1 MYSKNNEKMIIQKK
15 QEKINYYGIK
25 KFKVG
30 TASVLIAAGFAFL
43 GTNAFASDNTENN
56 TTVTVDKTNQ
66 DTNLSTLNNT
76 SNGVIEKEAA
86 KSSKVGNSDNFSQ
99 LETTTQP
106 TRDEKS
112 TQPVEGTQPKVEK
125 QVNKSEL
132 ENSINRLQAALEK
145 AGVNDKTKSTVEEA
159 KSELISAQNLLQD
172 STATQEEINRKVVEL
187 KNKAFVLESMQKVS
201 TEPKEE
207 KVNKNNDP
215 RNGKAIPGKGESGF
229 REASTTNPI
238 IPAAEGPTN
247 NNKLGSGNNPANG
260 VFNNEKNQFGDIN
273 FDGAIEKHESL
284 KNQWHSHVKYAG
296 PDGPKELGKITYNW
310 KEKTITAEEA
320 RNGALDGWKIEGTN
334 DHVTAIK
341 PEAPTDLA
349 DNRPEGYDPLPG
361 KVYDQHG
368 NIPRKYE
375 NSNVGAGVNNNLQ
388 NYANGL
394 DMLSV
399 ARVDKLPDKF
409 APKGTYIPGEL
420 SKGYYL
426 ELGKEGTKLTK
437 EFNVNGNSRVILNVI
452 SGAVYGAA
460 GQADSGEKTKI
471 TIYDADTNEKIS
483 SIQDALGGGNEK
495 EHVSSGYFRVWND
508 YRAMYDIPK
517 TTKRIRV
524 EIEAGD
530 KGIAYD
536 KYKTSNKQ
544 EIDDGYLLGSVNL
557 SLASGAETT
566 TNVVSNKKNTNFGEN
581 HLYKNQQKGSFEFSV
596 KNVGGNTHYGH
607 AVSEITIPQGV
618 DIPEYLKDPTKATSD
633 WIYLDKGIIHKDNIK
648 YDATTRKLTLK
659 WNTSQNNAGAG
670 PFIGPGSNDGSRT
683 YGIPF
688 TTTSDYKGTATFK
701 LRTYLP
707 NGAEDAE
714 HNNVLISNDYV
725 PKDPKKPDSKPG
737 KYGELVSGV
746 LHTDNPDYYY
756 NKTIYIDS
764 TKPST
769 PTVET
774 VHTDSIKGESKEKN
788 QVKELLV
795 SVPTEES
802 GLTDAAREKQDVID
816 NDKNN
821 NNHTSTENEATREVN
836 RIEKAIGG
844 VSTMKVT
851 LPNSKTPIT
860 LTKKADGWYNGET
873 KVEERD
879 GKLVVPVPAGTDL
892 TEANETTNPDKR
904 IKVTVLDK
912 AGNESDPAY
921 ANVLN
926 EAPTVAVEKKDL
938 YVYKTKEADKW
949 NNDKVLEKAK
959 PSATDLEDDRDG
971 VESTKPTV
979 AVSDAGNLDTTKVGD
994 YTVKVQST
1002 DSEGKKS
1009 TETTV
1014 TVHVLD
1020 LIKVDPTV
1028 TTDPTDPST
1037 TSPVSPKA
1045 PDTPVKPGDENRGKY
1060 PAGLTREDLVKEV
1073 TRTIKYL
1080 KEEDADKADATG
1092 LKPEKVQKVTYKR
1105 TATVN
1110 PETKEVTYSD
1120 WEVYN
1125 EADKLTDATADGTK
1139 GKFNAVESPVVDNY
1153 LLVNATDKTV
1163 AEKEAPVPGSD
1174 GTLTQEITKV
1184 LYKKIGSFVPNY
1196 PEGKKPQGAPDKI
1209 SYPNHPNDPTI
1220 PGDFNTIT
1228 IPYVPGYTPVYNG
1241 QELTPKNPNDPTQGY
1256 KVPDGF
1262 TPTDKFGESPITYT
1276 PSTQT
1281 AKVVIEKK
1289 VDGTPNE
1296 VVSSFDLTGKSGSE
1310 LPANTDIDNKI
1321 KELKN
1326 QGYEVESDEYHTQ
1339 DNNHPTFDDKE
1350 DINVQDGTP
1359 APSQTFKIVVK
1370 PRIVEVPSSTPH
1382 EKDSPVDPNGEN
1394 PGLKWPDGL
1403 KESDLNTTAKR
1414 VISYVK
1420 KDSDTASEEKAKD
1433 STEQTVTFTRKA
1445 KVNLVTKEVT
1455 YTDWE
1460 SPNKTW
1466 DKVGVEV
1473 LPGYIADKKEI
1484 PAKEAATPT
1493 KDTKVIPDETD
1504 KVTYTKIGSWIP
1516 VDPTTGKDGD
1526 PIPFPNDPND
1536 PTKTGEI
1543 TQIIPH
1549 KDGYTPKD
1557 GNDTPLEPVNPA
1569 NPEQGY
1575 KPPKI
1580 TDPKANIKITYDK
1593 DDQKAKVKF
1602 ISVDPKTQTE
1612 TELTDHALTLTG
1624 KSGETI
1630 PESNVQAHID
1640 VLKSMGYDIVDN
1652 PFDKDPVFDTKKDTN
1667 DNITQEFT
1675 IKVQPRVSTAS
1686 TVYVVEG
1693 DKPSAEKVGGAVTP
1707 GKDGKVTN
1715 PDVSSISTAGKAGQE
1730 IKVPVTVT
1738 YGADKFKR
1746 DEPVD
1751 VTVKVL
1757 PKPVPKGVTV
1767 LNGTP
1772 NEKLIDAI
1780 RANVKKAIDGLTN
1793 VPEGVTPF
1801 VTDDAL
1807 VTPKT
1812 NQNGQQTPVTVTVK
1826 YRDNATGK
1834 VIDDISVN
1842 VKVPVNVVGSTPTS
1856 KVVFEGDEIAAKD
1869 ITDAVTPGENGTK
1882 GEPKDLTKDI
1892 TAKPGVKE
1900 VTVPVTYTDQNG
1912 KALTEPVK
1920 VKVTVLPKP
1929 TPKGI
1934 FVAKDSD
1941 KEKAKEKALAK
1952 AKEAIVDGTFKGK
1965 LPGNVTNVS
1974 IDENV
1979 DSPDLSDD
1987 TDVNVKVKYTV
1998 DGVEKTTIVKVPVT
2012 VVEGVPQIVP
2022 VDENNKQ
2029 PNPENSIDK
2038 TEYPD
2043 GSTFEYNPK
2052 TLIDTTTPGD
2062 YTVNVIVKDKD
2073 GNPIAEVPATVRV
2086 VESYPQFVP
2095 VDKDKK
2101 QPNVEGSIDPKAFP
2115 KDTEFSYET
2124 PVDTTTPGEKDVVV
2138 VAKIGDKVIT
2148 KIPAKIMVVE
2158 PKTQYVPVDKDKKQ
2172 PDASKSIDPEQYP
2185 DGVTFKYKTPVD
2197 TTSPG
2202 EKDVIVE
2209 AKDGEDKLVE
2219 VPAKVKVVEGKE
2231 QLIPVNPTEKPQ
2243 ARDSITPS
2251 DYPEGSTF
2259 EYKVPEGQKEP
2270 FDATTVG
2277 DKPVT
2282 VLVKDKNGKVLVEVP
2297 ATIKVVEAKP
2307 TPIETPVT
2315 NTPLEKDDIAKYIKV
2330 PEGGK
2335 VTKVENI
2342 PDLTTPG
2349 KKTPITATITLPNGK
2364 TTTVEVP
2371 VNVTPV
2377 KPIETPVTKTP
2388 LTPEDYTKGI
2398 TIPEGGKVTKVENIP
2413 DLTTPGKK
2421 DPVKVTVEL
2430 PNGKVVTVE
2439 VPVNVT
2445 PVKPIETPV
2454 TTTPFTPE
2462 DYTKGITIPEGGK
2475 VTKVENTPDL
2485 TTQGKK
2491 DPVKVTVELPNG
2503 KVITV
2508 EVPVNVTPVKPIE
2521 TPVTTTPF
2529 TPEDYTKG
2537 ITIPEGGKVTKVE
2550 NIPDLTIPGKKDPV
2564 KVTVELP
2571 NGKVIT
2577 VEVPV
2582 NVTPVK
2588 PIETPVT
2595 TTPFTPEDYTKGIT
2609 IPEGGKV
2616 TKVENIP
2623 DLTTPG
2629 KKDPVKVTVELPNG
2643 KVITVEIPVTV
2654 TPVKGL
2660 EIPVTKTPLQPEDYT
2675 KGIIIPEGGKVTK
2688 VENIPDLTTPGK
2700 KDPVKVTVELP
2711 NGKVITVEVPI
2722 TVTPATGIETPVTD
2736 TPLTREDIEKH
2747 VKVPEGGKI
2756 IGVGEIPKVNTPGD
2770 KGTVKVKIELPNGK
2784 QVEVEVPVNVTPI
2797 KDIVKKLGDPIT
2809 NEDVEKH
2816 VKIPEG
2822 GRVISIG
2829 DKPSTDVPGERPSIP
2844 VVIELPGGKRVT
2856 VKVPVIVTPKTT
2868 PIVVKVGT
2876 PITQDDVKKH
2886 VDLPEGWKI
2895 TKVGEIPTTKTP
2907 GNKPSVTVEIEL
2919 PDGRK
2924 VTVDVPVI
2932 VTPNVT
2938 PIVVEVGTP
2947 ITENDVKKHVDLP
2960 EGWKITKVG
2969 EIPKTDTAGEK
2980 PSVPVEIELPN
2991 GQKVIV
2997 NVPVKVIEKHKVPE
3011 NNNNNNNSNVN
3022 PHQTSTVKE
3031 PMTNTS
3037 SGKVNANKIEKLPNT
3052 GLGNNSIAGYGLAI
3066 FGLALSV
3073 LKRRKEK

>member
-1 MYSKNNEKMIIQKK
+1 MYSKNNKKMIIQKK

-56 TTVTVDKTNQ
+56 TTVTVDKTSQ
-66 DTNLSTLNNT
+66 DTNLNTVNNT
-76 SNGVIEKEAA
+76 SNGVIGKEAG
-86 KSSKVGNSDNFSQ
+86 KSSKVLTSDNHSQ

-106 TRDEKS
+106 TQHEKS
-112 TQPVEGTQPKVEK
+112 KQPLEATQPKVEK

-132 ENSINRLQAALEK
+132 ENSINRLQAAIEK
-145 AGVNDKTKSTVEEA
+145 AGINDKTKSILEEA
-159 KSELISAQNLLQD
+159 KSELVSAQNLVQD

-229 REASTTNPI
+229 RTPETQS
-238 IPAAEGPTN
+238 N
-247 NNKLGSGNNPANG
+247 NDVA
-260 VFNNEKNQFGDIN
+260 I
-273 FDGAIEKHESL
+273 DG
-284 KNQWHSHVKYAG
+284 
-296 PDGPKELGKITYNW
+296 GKITASGSIST
-310 KEKTITAEEA
+310 E
-320 RNGALDGWKIEGTN
+320 
-334 DHVTAIK
+334 
-341 PEAPTDLA
+341 
-349 DNRPEGYDPLPG
+349 
-361 KVYDQHG
+361 
-368 NIPRKYE
+368 PRMGSY
-375 NSNVGAGVNNNLQ
+375 SGVNNISYNLKFKDNAYRQDDRFSITFEELGNGDSLPKALSKDGKVFANLVKTEELYTQTYGKNGTQ
-388 NYANGL
+388 NKTPFWAQR
-394 DMLSV
+394 DDSV
-399 ARVDKLPDKF
+399 SLEEKEAGHILNRGTKTRFIYEFTSAIESLTDVTFRGSINNYSLRYPQISEDKEVTSKILVNDQPVVEKKYIMNKTNIEVDKESNAPSVLSTTGSMDISESGELLSHNEEFRLSSNKYEYDAGTTIKIKLKIKNLNKF
-409 APKGTYIPGEL
+409 AKIGEFKPAKANVQNNITTANSKVNENGVILKEPRGDVYFQVTNLTEDEVTVKIVKGKA
-420 SKGYYL
+420 SKGILYKVDWAALGVSREPVKDTLKLYHSDTKKFGPTEEEITVTKDGEEGNLNGQFSPTMSFEWIYPKKNAFDTNGTWLAEYL
-426 ELGKEGTKLTK
+426 ELGNVAMRYVNAANNNSILKAKSIVKDGTTEVDKFATTSPTKDFTEVNVATESNNTTKKIETQNGNIKTTTATAPYIIKGADNKYYIFKEYLKNSPYNRTSTSGTVYDAVSNIVAAYDEAKYGKVTVKYVKANDTTSVLKENVLKDGTAKLENIVGNNYSVTPEEEFTENGVEYKLVKTDLPNNASGTLTENPIEVVYKYVVKSQKANVVVKTTDGQHFTTVELTGQSGSALPNSDEITNKVK
-437 EFNVNGNSRVILNVI
+437 ELKGKGYEIESDTYNVNGVHPNFDDQEDV
-452 SGAVYGAA
+452 
-460 GQADSGEKTKI
+460 
-471 TIYDADTNEKIS
+471 
-483 SIQDALGGGNEK
+483 
-495 EHVSSGYFRVWND
+495 
-508 YRAMYDIPK
+508 
-517 TTKRIRV
+517 
-524 EIEAGD
+524 EAG
-530 KGIAYD
+530 
-536 KYKTSNKQ
+536 
-544 EIDDGYLLGSVNL
+544 
-557 SLASGAETT
+557 
-566 TNVVSNKKNTNFGEN
+566 VSK
-581 HLYKNQQKGSFEFSV
+581 
-596 KNVGGNTHYGH
+596 
-607 AVSEITIPQGV
+607 
-618 DIPEYLKDPTKATSD
+618 
-633 WIYLDKGIIHKDNIK
+633 
-648 YDATTRKLTLK
+648 
-659 WNTSQNNAGAG
+659 
-670 PFIGPGSNDGSRT
+670 
-683 YGIPF
+683 
-688 TTTSDYKGTATFK
+688 
-701 LRTYLP
+701 
-707 NGAEDAE
+707 
-714 HNNVLISNDYV
+714 
-725 PKDPKKPDSKPG
+725 
-737 KYGELVSGV
+737 
-746 LHTDNPDYYY
+746 
-756 NKTIYIDS
+756 
-764 TKPST
+764 
-769 PTVET
+769 
-774 VHTDSIKGESKEKN
+774 
-788 QVKELLV
+788 
-795 SVPTEES
+795 
-802 GLTDAAREKQDVID
+802 
-816 NDKNN
+816 
-821 NNHTSTENEATREVN
+821 
-836 RIEKAIGG
+836 
-844 VSTMKVT
+844 
-851 LPNSKTPIT
+851 
-860 LTKKADGWYNGET
+860 
-873 KVEERD
+873 
-879 GKLVVPVPAGTDL
+879 
-892 TEANETTNPDKR
+892 
-904 IKVTVLDK
+904 
-912 AGNESDPAY
+912 
-921 ANVLN
+921 
-926 EAPTVAVEKKDL
+926 
-938 YVYKTKEADKW
+938 
-949 NNDKVLEKAK
+949 
-959 PSATDLEDDRDG
+959 
-971 VESTKPTV
+971 
-979 AVSDAGNLDTTKVGD
+979 
-994 YTVKVQST
+994 
-1002 DSEGKKS
+1002 
-1009 TETTV
+1009 
-1014 TVHVLD
+1014 
-1020 LIKVDPTV
+1020 
-1028 TTDPTDPST
+1028 
-1037 TSPVSPKA
+1037 
-1045 PDTPVKPGDENRGKY
+1045 
-1060 PAGLTREDLVKEV
+1060 
-1073 TRTIKYL
+1073 
-1080 KEEDADKADATG
+1080 
-1092 LKPEKVQKVTYKR
+1092 
-1105 TATVN
+1105 
-1110 PETKEVTYSD
+1110 
-1120 WEVYN
+1120 
-1125 EADKLTDATADGTK
+1125 
-1139 GKFNAVESPVVDNY
+1139 
-1153 LLVNATDKTV
+1153 
-1163 AEKEAPVPGSD
+1163 
-1174 GTLTQEITKV
+1174 
-1184 LYKKIGSFVPNY
+1184 
-1196 PEGKKPQGAPDKI
+1196 
-1209 SYPNHPNDPTI
+1209 
-1220 PGDFNTIT
+1220 
-1228 IPYVPGYTPVYNG
+1228 
-1241 QELTPKNPNDPTQGY
+1241 
-1256 KVPDGF
+1256 
-1262 TPTDKFGESPITYT
+1262 
-1276 PSTQT
+1276 
-1281 AKVVIEKK
+1281 
-1289 VDGTPNE
+1289 
-1296 VVSSFDLTGKSGSE
+1296 
-1310 LPANTDIDNKI
+1310 
-1321 KELKN
+1321 
-1326 QGYEVESDEYHTQ
+1326 
-1339 DNNHPTFDDKE
+1339 
-1350 DINVQDGTP
+1350 
-1359 APSQTFKIVVK
+1359 PSQTFEITLK
-1370 PRIVEVPSSTPH
+1370 PRIIEVPSSTPH

-1394 PGLKWPDGL
+1394 PDLKWPEGL
-1403 KESDLNTTAKR
+1403 AESDLNTTAKR

-1420 KDSDTASEEKAKD
+1420 KESDTATEEKAKD

-1445 KVNLVTKEVT
+1445 TVNLVTKKVT

-1466 DKVGVEV
+1466 DKVGVDV
-1473 LPGYIADKKEI
+1473 LPGYIADKKEV
-1484 PAKEAATPT
+1484 PAKEAVTPA

-1557 GNDTPLEPVNPA
+1557 GNGTPLEPVNPA

-1602 ISVDPKTQTE
+1602 ISVDPKTKTE

-1675 IKVQPRVSTAS
+1675 IKVQPRVST
-1686 TVYVVEG
+1686 TTPVYVVEG

-1715 PDVSSISTAGKAGQE
+1715 PDVSNISTDGKAGQE

-1746 DEPVD
+1746 DEPVE

-1757 PKPVPKGVTV
+1757 PKPVSKGVTV

-1801 VTDDAL
+1801 VTDDAI

-1812 NQNGQQTPVTVTVK
+1812 DQNGQQTPVTVTVK

-1834 VIDDISVN
+1834 VIDDISVD
-1842 VKVPVNVVGSTPTS
+1842 VDVPVNVVGSTPTS
-1856 KVVFEGDEIAAKD
+1856 KVVFEGDELTAKD
-1869 ITDAVTPGENGTK
+1869 ITDAVTPGEKGTK
-1882 GEPKDLTKDI
+1882 GEPKDLAKDI

-1912 KALTEPVK
+1912 ETLTEPVK

-1952 AKEAIVDGTFKGK
+1952 AKEAIADGTFKGK
-1965 LPGNVTNVS
+1965 LPENVTNVS

-1979 DSPDLSDD
+1979 ESPDLSDD
-1987 TDVNVKVKYTV
+1987 TDVNVTVKYTV
-1998 DGVEKTTIVKVPVT
+1998 DGKEKTTVVKVPVT

-2043 GSTFEYNPK
+2043 GSTFEYDPK
-2052 TLIDTTTPGD
+2052 SPVDTTTPGD

-2148 KIPAKIMVVE
+2148 RIPAKIMVVE
-2158 PKTQYVPVDKDKKQ
+2158 PKTQYVPVDKDNKQ

-2209 AKDGEDKLVE
+2209 VKDGEDKLVE

-2377 KPIETPVTKTP
+2377 KPIETPVTTTP
-2388 LTPEDYTKGI
+2388 LEPGDYTKGI

-2413 DLTTPGKK
+2413 DLTTP
-2421 DPVKVTVEL
+2421 
-2430 PNGKVVTVE
+2430 
-2439 VPVNVT
+2439 
-2445 PVKPIETPV
+2445 
-2454 TTTPFTPE
+2454 
-2462 DYTKGITIPEGGK
+2462 
-2475 VTKVENTPDL
+2475 
-2485 TTQGKK
+2485 GKK

-2537 ITIPEGGKVTKVE
+2537 IMIPEGGKVTKVE
-2550 NIPDLTIPGKKDPV
+2550 NIPDLTTPGKKDPV

-2588 PIETPVT
+2588 GLEILVTKTPLQ
-2595 TTPFTPEDYTKGIT
+2595 PEDYTKGIT

-2675 KGIIIPEGGKVTK
+2675 KGITIPEGGKVTK

-2784 QVEVEVPVNVTPI
+2784 QIEVEVPVNVTPI
-2797 KDIVKKLGDPIT
+2797 NDIVKKLGDPIT

-2829 DKPSTDVPGERPSIP
+2829 DKPSTDVPGERPSVS

-2895 TKVGEIPTTKTP
+2895 TKVGEIPSTITP

-2969 EIPKTDTAGEK
+2969 EIPKTETPGEK

-2997 NVPVKVIEKHKVPE
+2997 NVPVKVIEKQKVPE
-3011 NNNNNNNSNVN
+3011 NNNNNNNNSNVN
-3022 PHQTSTVKE
+3022 PYQTSTIKD
-3031 PMTNTS
+3031 PMANTS
-3037 SGKVNANKIEKLPNT
+3037 SGKVNVNKIEKLPNT
-3052 GLGNNSIAGYGLAI
+3052 GLESNSITGYGLAL
-3066 FGLALSV
+3066 FALALSAIR
-3073 LKRRKEK
+3073 RRKEK

>member
-56 TTVTVDKTNQ
+56 TTVIADKTSQ
-66 DTNLSTLNNT
+66 DTNLNTVNNT
-76 SNGVIEKEAA
+76 SNGVIEKEVA
-86 KSSKVGNSDNFSQ
+86 KSSKVVNSDNFSK

-106 TRDEKS
+106 TRDEKT
-112 TQPVEGTQPKVEK
+112 TQPVESAQPKVEK
-125 QVNKSEL
+125 QINKSEL
-132 ENSINRLQAALEK
+132 ENSINRLQAAIEK
-145 AGVNDKTKSTVEEA
+145 AGVNDKTKSAIEEA
-159 KSELISAQNLLQD
+159 KSELVSAKNLAQD

-187 KNKAFVLESMQKVS
+187 KNKAFVLESMQKAS

-215 RNGKAIPGKGESGF
+215 RNGKAIPGKGESGLRTPETQSNNDVAVDGGKITASGSISTEPRMGSF
-229 REASTTNPI
+229 SGVNNITYNLKFKDGAYKQGDRFSITFEELGNGDSLPKTLSKDGKTFANLVKTEELYTQTYGKNGTQNKTPFWAQRDDSVSLEEKEAGHIQNRGTKTRFIYEFTSAIESLTDVTFKGSINNYSLRYPQINEDKEVTSKILVNDQPVVEKKYIMNKTNIEVDKESNAPSVLSTTGSMDISENGELLSHNEEFRLASNKYEYDTGTTI
-238 IPAAEGPTN
+238 KIKLKNKNLNKFAKIGDFKPAKANVQNNITTANSKVNENGVILKEPRGDVYFQVTNLTEDEVTIKIVKGKASKGILYKVDWAALGVSREPVKDTLKLYHSDTKKFGPTEEEITVT
-247 NNKLGSGNNPANG
+247 KDGEEGNLNG
-260 VFNNEKNQFGDIN
+260 QFSPTMTFEWIYPKKNQFD
-273 FDGAIEKHESL
+273 
-284 KNQWHSHVKYAG
+284 
-296 PDGPKELGKITYNW
+296 T
-310 KEKTITAEEA
+310 
-320 RNGALDGWKIEGTN
+320 NGTW
-334 DHVTAIK
+334 
-341 PEAPTDLA
+341 
-349 DNRPEGYDPLPG
+349 
-361 KVYDQHG
+361 
-368 NIPRKYE
+368 
-375 NSNVGAGVNNNLQ
+375 
-388 NYANGL
+388 
-394 DMLSV
+394 LS
-399 ARVDKLPDKF
+399 D
-409 APKGTYIPGEL
+409 
-420 SKGYYL
+420 YL
-426 ELGKEGTKLTK
+426 ELGNVAMRYVNSANNNSILKAKSIVKDGTAEVDKFATTAPTK
-437 EFNVNGNSRVILNVI
+437 DFTEANVATESNNT
-452 SGAVYGAA
+452 
-460 GQADSGEKTKI
+460 TKKVETQNNNI
-471 TIYDADTNEKIS
+471 
-483 SIQDALGGGNEK
+483 
-495 EHVSSGYFRVWND
+495 
-508 YRAMYDIPK
+508 K
-517 TTKRIRV
+517 TTTATAPYI
-524 EIEAGD
+524 I
-530 KGIAYD
+530 KGAD
-536 KYKTSNKQ
+536 NKYYIFK
-544 EIDDGYLLGSVNL
+544 
-557 SLASGAETT
+557 
-566 TNVVSNKKNTNFGEN
+566 
-581 HLYKNQQKGSFEFSV
+581 
-596 KNVGGNTHYGH
+596 
-607 AVSEITIPQGV
+607 
-618 DIPEYLKDPTKATSD
+618 EYLKKSPYNRTSTS
-633 WIYLDKGIIHKDNIK
+633 GTV
-648 YDATTRKLTLK
+648 YDAVSNIVAAYDEAKYGKVTVKYVKANNTTSVIKERILKDGTAKLENIVGNNYSVTPEEEFTENGVVYKLVK
-659 WNTSQNNAGAG
+659 TDLPNNASGTLTEN
-670 PFIGPGSNDGSRT
+670 PIEVV
-683 YGIPF
+683 
-688 TTTSDYKGTATFK
+688 YK
-701 LRTYLP
+701 
-707 NGAEDAE
+707 
-714 HNNVLISNDYV
+714 
-725 PKDPKKPDSKPG
+725 
-737 KYGELVSGV
+737 
-746 LHTDNPDYYY
+746 
-756 NKTIYIDS
+756 YI
-764 TKPST
+764 
-769 PTVET
+769 
-774 VHTDSIKGESKEKN
+774 EKN
-788 QVKELLV
+788 QKANVVVKTTDGKSTTTVELTGE
-795 SVPTEES
+795 P
-802 GLTDAAREKQDVID
+802 GAA
-816 NDKNN
+816 
-821 NNHTSTENEATREVN
+821 
-836 RIEKAIGG
+836 
-844 VSTMKVT
+844 
-851 LPNSKTPIT
+851 LPNS
-860 LTKKADGWYNGET
+860 
-873 KVEERD
+873 
-879 GKLVVPVPAGTDL
+879 
-892 TEANETTNPDKR
+892 
-904 IKVTVLDK
+904 
-912 AGNESDPAY
+912 
-921 ANVLN
+921 
-926 EAPTVAVEKKDL
+926 
-938 YVYKTKEADKW
+938 
-949 NNDKVLEKAK
+949 
-959 PSATDLEDDRDG
+959 
-971 VESTKPTV
+971 
-979 AVSDAGNLDTTKVGD
+979 
-994 YTVKVQST
+994 
-1002 DSEGKKS
+1002 
-1009 TETTV
+1009 
-1014 TVHVLD
+1014 
-1020 LIKVDPTV
+1020 
-1028 TTDPTDPST
+1028 
-1037 TSPVSPKA
+1037 
-1045 PDTPVKPGDENRGKY
+1045 DE
-1060 PAGLTREDLVKEV
+1060 
-1073 TRTIKYL
+1073 
-1080 KEEDADKADATG
+1080 
-1092 LKPEKVQKVTYKR
+1092 
-1105 TATVN
+1105 
-1110 PETKEVTYSD
+1110 
-1120 WEVYN
+1120 
-1125 EADKLTDATADGTK
+1125 
-1139 GKFNAVESPVVDNY
+1139 
-1153 LLVNATDKTV
+1153 
-1163 AEKEAPVPGSD
+1163 
-1174 GTLTQEITKV
+1174 
-1184 LYKKIGSFVPNY
+1184 
-1196 PEGKKPQGAPDKI
+1196 I
-1209 SYPNHPNDPTI
+1209 S
-1220 PGDFNTIT
+1220 
-1228 IPYVPGYTPVYNG
+1228 
-1241 QELTPKNPNDPTQGY
+1241 
-1256 KVPDGF
+1256 
-1262 TPTDKFGESPITYT
+1262 
-1276 PSTQT
+1276 
-1281 AKVVIEKK
+1281 
-1289 VDGTPNE
+1289 
-1296 VVSSFDLTGKSGSE
+1296 
-1310 LPANTDIDNKI
+1310 NKI
-1321 KELKN
+1321 KELKGK
-1326 QGYEVESDEYHTQ
+1326 GYEIESDAY
-1339 DNNHPTFDDKE
+1339 NINGVHPSFDDQE
-1350 DINVQDGTP
+1350 DTVAGVSK
-1359 APSQTFKIVVK
+1359 PSQTFEIVLK
-1370 PRIVEVPSSTPH
+1370 PRIIEVPSSTPH

-1394 PGLKWPDGL
+1394 PDLKWPEGL
-1403 KESDLNTTAKR
+1403 AKSDLNTSAKR

-1420 KDSDTASEEKAKD
+1420 KESDTATEEKAKD
-1433 STEQTVTFTRKA
+1433 DTVQTVPFTRKA
-1445 KVNLVTKEVT
+1445 TVNLVTKEVT

-1466 DKVGVEV
+1466 DKVGVDV

-1484 PAKEAATPT
+1484 PAKEVPTPA

-1516 VDPTTGKDGD
+1516 VDPSTGKDGD

-1536 PTKTGEI
+1536 PTKAGEI
-1543 TQIIPH
+1543 TQVIPH

-1557 GNDTPLEPVNPA
+1557 GNGTPLEPVNPA

-1580 TDPKANIKITYDK
+1580 TDPKVNIKITYEK

-1602 ISVDPKTQTE
+1602 VSVDPKTQTE
-1612 TELTDHALTLTG
+1612 TELTDYALTLTG

-1630 PESNVQAHID
+1630 PESDVQTHID

-1667 DNITQEFT
+1667 DDITQEFT
-1675 IKVQPRVSTAS
+1675 IKVKPRVSTANP
-1686 TVYVVEG
+1686 VYVLEG

-1715 PDVSSISTAGKAGQE
+1715 PDVGSISTDGKAGQE
-1730 IKVPVTVT
+1730 IKVPVTVS

-1746 DEPVD
+1746 DESVE

-1757 PKPVPKGVTV
+1757 PKPVSKGVTV

-1780 RANVKKAIDGLTN
+1780 RANVNKAITGLKN

-1801 VTDDAL
+1801 VTDDAIA
-1807 VTPKT
+1807 TPKT
-1812 NQNGQQTPVTVTVK
+1812 DKNGQQTPVTVTVK
-1826 YRDNATGK
+1826 YRDKATGK

-1842 VKVPVNVVGSTPTS
+1842 VDVPVNVVGSTPTS
-1856 KVVFEGDEIAAKD
+1856 KVVFEGDELTAKD

-1882 GEPKDLTKDI
+1882 GNPSDLAKDI

-1912 KALTEPVK
+1912 ETLTEPVK

-1952 AKEAIVDGTFKGK
+1952 AKEAIEDGTFKAK
-1965 LPGNVTNVS
+1965 LPANVTNVS

-1979 DSPDLSDD
+1979 DNPDLSDD
-1987 TDVNVKVKYTV
+1987 TDVNVTVKYTV
-1998 DGVEKTTIVKVPVT
+1998 DGVEKKTVVKVPVT

-2043 GSTFEYNPK
+2043 GSIFEYDPK
-2052 TLIDTTTPGD
+2052 TPIDTTTPGD
-2062 YTVNVIVKDKD
+2062 YTVNVIVKDKE

-2115 KDTEFSYET
+2115 KDTEFSYES

-2148 KIPAKIMVVE
+2148 KVPAKVMVVE
-2158 PKTQYVPVDKDKKQ
+2158 PKTQYVPVDKDNKQ
-2172 PDASKSIDPEQYP
+2172 PDATKSIDPEQYP

-2197 TTSPG
+2197 TTTPG

-2259 EYKVPEGQKEP
+2259 EYKIPEGQKDP
-2270 FDATTVG
+2270 FDATTIG

-2282 VLVKDKNGKVLVEVP
+2282 VVVKDKNGKVLVEVP

-2315 NTPLEKDDIAKYIKV
+2315 NTPLTQDDIAKYVKV

-2349 KKTPITATITLPNGK
+2349 KKDSVKVTVTLPNGK
-2364 TTTVEVP
+2364 TTTVDVP

-2377 KPIETPVTKTP
+2377 KGIETPVTTTP

-2398 TIPEGGKVTKVENIP
+2398 KIPEGGKVTNVENIP

-2430 PNGKVVTVE
+2430 PNGKTITVE

-2454 TTTPFTPE
+2454 TTTPITE
-2462 DYTKGITIPEGGK
+2462 DDIAKYVKVPEGGK
-2475 VTKVENTPDL
+2475 VTNVENIPDL
-2485 TTQGKK
+2485 TTPGKK

-2550 NIPDLTIPGKKDPV
+2550 NIPDLITPGKKDPV

-2629 KKDPVKVTVELPNG
+2629 KKNPVKVTVELPNG
-2643 KVITVEIPVTV
+2643 KVITVEVPVNV

-2675 KGIIIPEGGKVTK
+2675 KGITIPEGGRVTK

-2711 NGKVITVEVPI
+2711 NGKVITVEVPV

-2736 TPLTREDIEKH
+2736 TPLTKEDIEKH

-2756 IGVGEIPKVNTPGD
+2756 IDVGEIPKVNTPGD
-2770 KGTVKVKIELPNGK
+2770 KGTVKVKVELPNGK
-2784 QVEVEVPVNVTPI
+2784 QIEVEVPVNVTPI

-2822 GRVISIG
+2822 GKVISIG

-2895 TKVGEIPTTKTP
+2895 TKVGEIPTTTTP

-2969 EIPKTDTAGEK
+2969 EIPKTETPGEK

-2997 NVPVKVIEKHKVPE
+2997 NVTVKVIEKHKVP
-3011 NNNNNNNSNVN
+3011 NNNNSNVN

-3031 PMTNTS
+3031 PMKNTS

-3052 GLGNNSIAGYGLAI
+3052 GLESNSITGYGIALL
-3066 FGLALSV
+3066 GLALSV
-3073 LKRRKEK
+3073 IRRRKEK

>member
-43 GTNAFASDNTENN
+43 GANAFASDNTENN

-66 DTNLSTLNNT
+66 DANLNTVNNT

-86 KSSKVGNSDNFSQ
+86 NSSIVGSSDNFSR
-99 LETTTQP
+99 LEKTTQP

-112 TQPVEGTQPKVEK
+112 IQPVESVHPKVEK

-132 ENSINRLQAALEK
+132 ESSINRLQAALEK

-201 TEPKEE
+201 TGPKEE
-207 KVNKNNDP
+207 KVNKHNDP

-229 REASTTNPI
+229 RTPETQ
-238 IPAAEGPTN
+238 TN
-247 NNKLGSGNNPANG
+247 NDVA
-260 VFNNEKNQFGDIN
+260 V
-273 FDGAIEKHESL
+273 DG
-284 KNQWHSHVKYAG
+284 
-296 PDGPKELGKITYNW
+296 GKITASGSIST
-310 KEKTITAEEA
+310 E
-320 RNGALDGWKIEGTN
+320 
-334 DHVTAIK
+334 
-341 PEAPTDLA
+341 
-349 DNRPEGYDPLPG
+349 
-361 KVYDQHG
+361 
-368 NIPRKYE
+368 PRMG
-375 NSNVGAGVNNNLQ
+375 SFSGVNNISYNLKFKDNTYKQGDRFSITFEELGNGDSLPKSLSKDGKTFANLVKTEELYTQTYGKNGTQ
-388 NYANGL
+388 NKTPFWAQRDDSVSLEEKEAGHIQNRGTKTRFTYEFTSAIESLTDVSFKGSINNYSL
-394 DMLSV
+394 RYPQISEDKEVTSKILVNDQTIVEKRYTINKTNIEVDRESNAPSVLSTTGSMDISESGELLSHNEEFRL
-399 ARVDKLPDKF
+399 ASNKYEYDTGTTIKIKLKNKNLNKF
-409 APKGTYIPGEL
+409 AKIGNFNPAKANVQNNITTANSKVNENGVILKEPRGDVYFQVTNLTEDEVTIKIVKGKA
-420 SKGYYL
+420 SKGILYKVDWAALGVSREPVKDTLKLYHSDTKKFGPTEEEITVTKDGEEGNLNGQFSPTMTFEWIYPKKNAFDTNGTWLADYL
-426 ELGKEGTKLTK
+426 ELGNVAMRYVNAANNNSILKAKSIVKDGTAEVDKFATSTPTK
-437 EFNVNGNSRVILNVI
+437 DFTEVNVATESNNTTKKVETQNGNI
-452 SGAVYGAA
+452 
-460 GQADSGEKTKI
+460 
-471 TIYDADTNEKIS
+471 
-483 SIQDALGGGNEK
+483 
-495 EHVSSGYFRVWND
+495 
-508 YRAMYDIPK
+508 K
-517 TTKRIRV
+517 TTTATAPYI
-524 EIEAGD
+524 I
-530 KGIAYD
+530 KGAD
-536 KYKTSNKQ
+536 NKYYIFK
-544 EIDDGYLLGSVNL
+544 
-557 SLASGAETT
+557 
-566 TNVVSNKKNTNFGEN
+566 
-581 HLYKNQQKGSFEFSV
+581 
-596 KNVGGNTHYGH
+596 
-607 AVSEITIPQGV
+607 
-618 DIPEYLKDPTKATSD
+618 EYLKNSPYNRTSTS
-633 WIYLDKGIIHKDNIK
+633 GTV
-648 YDATTRKLTLK
+648 YDAVSNIVAAYDEAKYGKVTVKYVKANDTTSVIKENVIKDGTAKLENIIGNNYSVTPDEEFTENGIVYKLVKTDLPNNSSGTLTENPIDVIYK
-659 WNTSQNNAGAG
+659 YVAKNQKANVVVKTT
-670 PFIGPGSNDGSRT
+670 DGKS
-683 YGIPF
+683 
-688 TTTSDYKGTATFK
+688 TTTVELTGE
-701 LRTYLP
+701 P
-707 NGAEDAE
+707 GA
-714 HNNVLISNDYV
+714 S
-725 PKDPKKPDSKPG
+725 
-737 KYGELVSGV
+737 
-746 LHTDNPDYYY
+746 
-756 NKTIYIDS
+756 
-764 TKPST
+764 
-769 PTVET
+769 
-774 VHTDSIKGESKEKN
+774 
-788 QVKELLV
+788 
-795 SVPTEES
+795 
-802 GLTDAAREKQDVID
+802 
-816 NDKNN
+816 
-821 NNHTSTENEATREVN
+821 
-836 RIEKAIGG
+836 
-844 VSTMKVT
+844 
-851 LPNSKTPIT
+851 LPNS
-860 LTKKADGWYNGET
+860 
-873 KVEERD
+873 
-879 GKLVVPVPAGTDL
+879 
-892 TEANETTNPDKR
+892 
-904 IKVTVLDK
+904 
-912 AGNESDPAY
+912 
-921 ANVLN
+921 
-926 EAPTVAVEKKDL
+926 
-938 YVYKTKEADKW
+938 
-949 NNDKVLEKAK
+949 
-959 PSATDLEDDRDG
+959 
-971 VESTKPTV
+971 
-979 AVSDAGNLDTTKVGD
+979 
-994 YTVKVQST
+994 
-1002 DSEGKKS
+1002 
-1009 TETTV
+1009 
-1014 TVHVLD
+1014 
-1020 LIKVDPTV
+1020 
-1028 TTDPTDPST
+1028 
-1037 TSPVSPKA
+1037 
-1045 PDTPVKPGDENRGKY
+1045 DEI
-1060 PAGLTREDLVKEV
+1060 V
-1073 TRTIKYL
+1073 
-1080 KEEDADKADATG
+1080 
-1092 LKPEKVQKVTYKR
+1092 
-1105 TATVN
+1105 
-1110 PETKEVTYSD
+1110 
-1120 WEVYN
+1120 
-1125 EADKLTDATADGTK
+1125 
-1139 GKFNAVESPVVDNY
+1139 
-1153 LLVNATDKTV
+1153 
-1163 AEKEAPVPGSD
+1163 
-1174 GTLTQEITKV
+1174 
-1184 LYKKIGSFVPNY
+1184 
-1196 PEGKKPQGAPDKI
+1196 
-1209 SYPNHPNDPTI
+1209 
-1220 PGDFNTIT
+1220 
-1228 IPYVPGYTPVYNG
+1228 
-1241 QELTPKNPNDPTQGY
+1241 
-1256 KVPDGF
+1256 
-1262 TPTDKFGESPITYT
+1262 
-1276 PSTQT
+1276 
-1281 AKVVIEKK
+1281 
-1289 VDGTPNE
+1289 
-1296 VVSSFDLTGKSGSE
+1296 
-1310 LPANTDIDNKI
+1310 NKI
-1321 KELKN
+1321 KELKGK
-1326 QGYEVESDEYHTQ
+1326 GYEIESDSY
-1339 DNNHPTFDDKE
+1339 NINGVHPNFDDQE
-1350 DINVQDGTP
+1350 DTVAGVSK
-1359 APSQTFKIVVK
+1359 PSQIFEIVLK

-1394 PGLKWPDGL
+1394 PDLKWPDGL

-1420 KDSDTASEEKAKD
+1420 KDSDTAPEVKAKD

-1445 KVNLVTKEVT
+1445 TVNLVTKKVT

-1466 DKVGVEV
+1466 DKVGVDV
-1473 LPGYIADKKEI
+1473 LPGYIADKKEV
-1484 PAKEAATPT
+1484 PAKEAVTPA

-1557 GNDTPLEPVNPA
+1557 GNGTPLVPVNPA

-1602 ISVDPKTQTE
+1602 ISVDPKTKTE

-1652 PFDKDPVFDTKKDTN
+1652 PFDKDPVFDTNKDTN

-1675 IKVQPRVSTAS
+1675 IKVQPRVSTTK

-1693 DKPSAEKVGGAVTP
+1693 EKPSAEKVGGAVTP

-1715 PDVSSISTAGKAGQE
+1715 PDVSSISTNGKAGQE

-1746 DEPVD
+1746 DEPVE

-1757 PKPVPKGVTV
+1757 PKPVSKGVTV

-1801 VTDDAL
+1801 VTDDAI

-1812 NQNGQQTPVTVTVK
+1812 DQNGQQTPVTVTVK

-1834 VIDDISVN
+1834 VIDDISVD
-1842 VKVPVNVVGSTPTS
+1842 VDVPVNVVGSTPTS

-1869 ITDAVTPGENGTK
+1869 ITDAVTPGNNGTK

-1912 KALTEPVK
+1912 EILTEPVK

-1934 FVAKDSD
+1934 FVPKDSD

-1952 AKEAIVDGTFKGK
+1952 AKEAIADSTFKGK

-1987 TDVNVKVKYTV
+1987 TDVNVTVKYTV
-1998 DGVEKTTIVKVPVT
+1998 DGKEKTTVVKVPVT

-2043 GSTFEYNPK
+2043 GSTFEYDPK
-2052 TLIDTTTPGD
+2052 SPVDTTTPGD
-2062 YTVNVIVKDKD
+2062 YNVNVIVKDKD

-2124 PVDTTTPGEKDVVV
+2124 PVDTTTPGGKDVVV

-2158 PKTQYVPVDKDKKQ
+2158 PKTQYVPVDKNNKQ

-2377 KPIETPVTKTP
+2377 KPIETPVTTIP
-2388 LTPEDYTKGI
+2388 LEPGDYTKGI
-2398 TIPEGGKVTKVENIP
+2398 TIPEGGKVTNVENIP
-2413 DLTTPGKK
+2413 DLTTP
-2421 DPVKVTVEL
+2421 
-2430 PNGKVVTVE
+2430 
-2439 VPVNVT
+2439 
-2445 PVKPIETPV
+2445 
-2454 TTTPFTPE
+2454 
-2462 DYTKGITIPEGGK
+2462 
-2475 VTKVENTPDL
+2475 
-2485 TTQGKK
+2485 GKK

-2550 NIPDLTIPGKKDPV
+2550 NIPDLTTPGKKDPV

-2675 KGIIIPEGGKVTK
+2675 KGIKIPEGGKVTK

-2736 TPLTREDIEKH
+2736 TPLTKEDIEKH

-2886 VDLPEGWKI
+2886 VDLPQGWKI
-2895 TKVGEIPTTKTP
+2895 TKIGEIPTTTTP

-3011 NNNNNNNSNVN
+3011 NNNNSNVN
-3022 PHQTSTVKE
+3022 PHQTSTAKE

-3052 GLGNNSIAGYGLAI
+3052 GLENNSIAGYGLAI

>member
-1 MYSKNNEKMIIQKK
+1 MYSKNNKKMIIQKK
-15 QEKINYYGIK
+15 HEKINYYGIK

-43 GTNAFASDNTENN
+43 GTNAFASDNTQNN
-56 TTVTVDKTNQ
+56 TTVSVDKTSQ
-66 DTNLSTLNNT
+66 DANLNTVNNT

-86 KSSKVGNSDNFSQ
+86 KSSKVGSSDNFSEH
-99 LETTTQP
+99 ETMTQP

-112 TQPVEGTQPKVEK
+112 TQPVEASQPKVEK

-132 ENSINRLQAALEK
+132 ENSINRLQAAIEK
-145 AGVNDKTKSTVEEA
+145 AGVNNKTKSAVEEA
-159 KSELISAQNLLQD
+159 KSELISAQNLAQD

-229 REASTTNPI
+229 RTPETQ
-238 IPAAEGPTN
+238 TN
-247 NNKLGSGNNPANG
+247 NDVA
-260 VFNNEKNQFGDIN
+260 V
-273 FDGAIEKHESL
+273 DG
-284 KNQWHSHVKYAG
+284 
-296 PDGPKELGKITYNW
+296 GKITASGSIST
-310 KEKTITAEEA
+310 E
-320 RNGALDGWKIEGTN
+320 
-334 DHVTAIK
+334 
-341 PEAPTDLA
+341 
-349 DNRPEGYDPLPG
+349 
-361 KVYDQHG
+361 
-368 NIPRKYE
+368 PRMG
-375 NSNVGAGVNNNLQ
+375 SFSGVNNISYNLKFKDNTYKQGDRFSITFEELGNGDSLPKSLSKDGKTFANLVKTEELYTQTYGKNGTQ
-388 NYANGL
+388 NKTPFWAQRDDSVSLEEKEAGHIQNRGTKTRFTYEFTSAIESLTDVSFKGSINNYSL
-394 DMLSV
+394 RYPQISEDKEVTSKILVNDQTIVEKRYTINKTNIEVDRESNAPSVLSTTGSMDISESGELLSHNEEFRL
-399 ARVDKLPDKF
+399 ASNKYEYDTGTTIKIKLKNKNLNKF
-409 APKGTYIPGEL
+409 AKIGNFNPAKANVQNNITTANSKVNENGVILKEPRGDVYFQVTNLTEDEVTVKIVKGKA
-420 SKGYYL
+420 SKGILYKVDWAALGVSREPVKDTLKLYHSDTKKFGPTEEEITVTKDGEEGNLNGQFSPTMTFEWIYPKKNAFDTNGTWLADYL
-426 ELGKEGTKLTK
+426 ELGNVAMRYVNAANNNSILKAKSIVKDGTAEVDKFATSTPTK
-437 EFNVNGNSRVILNVI
+437 DFTEVNVATESNNTTKKIETQNGNI
-452 SGAVYGAA
+452 
-460 GQADSGEKTKI
+460 
-471 TIYDADTNEKIS
+471 
-483 SIQDALGGGNEK
+483 
-495 EHVSSGYFRVWND
+495 
-508 YRAMYDIPK
+508 K
-517 TTKRIRV
+517 TTTATAPYI
-524 EIEAGD
+524 I
-530 KGIAYD
+530 KGAD
-536 KYKTSNKQ
+536 NKYYIFK
-544 EIDDGYLLGSVNL
+544 
-557 SLASGAETT
+557 
-566 TNVVSNKKNTNFGEN
+566 
-581 HLYKNQQKGSFEFSV
+581 
-596 KNVGGNTHYGH
+596 
-607 AVSEITIPQGV
+607 
-618 DIPEYLKDPTKATSD
+618 EYLKNSPYNRTSTS
-633 WIYLDKGIIHKDNIK
+633 GTV
-648 YDATTRKLTLK
+648 YDAVSNIVAAYDEAKYGKVTVKYVKANDTTSVIKENVIKDGTAKLENIVGNNYSVTPDEEFTENGIVYKLVKTDLPNNSSGTLTENPIDVIYK
-659 WNTSQNNAGAG
+659 YVAKNQKANVVVKTT
-670 PFIGPGSNDGSRT
+670 DGKS
-683 YGIPF
+683 
-688 TTTSDYKGTATFK
+688 TTTVELTGE
-701 LRTYLP
+701 P
-707 NGAEDAE
+707 GA
-714 HNNVLISNDYV
+714 S
-725 PKDPKKPDSKPG
+725 
-737 KYGELVSGV
+737 
-746 LHTDNPDYYY
+746 
-756 NKTIYIDS
+756 
-764 TKPST
+764 
-769 PTVET
+769 
-774 VHTDSIKGESKEKN
+774 
-788 QVKELLV
+788 
-795 SVPTEES
+795 
-802 GLTDAAREKQDVID
+802 
-816 NDKNN
+816 
-821 NNHTSTENEATREVN
+821 
-836 RIEKAIGG
+836 
-844 VSTMKVT
+844 
-851 LPNSKTPIT
+851 LPNS
-860 LTKKADGWYNGET
+860 
-873 KVEERD
+873 
-879 GKLVVPVPAGTDL
+879 
-892 TEANETTNPDKR
+892 
-904 IKVTVLDK
+904 
-912 AGNESDPAY
+912 
-921 ANVLN
+921 
-926 EAPTVAVEKKDL
+926 
-938 YVYKTKEADKW
+938 
-949 NNDKVLEKAK
+949 
-959 PSATDLEDDRDG
+959 
-971 VESTKPTV
+971 
-979 AVSDAGNLDTTKVGD
+979 
-994 YTVKVQST
+994 
-1002 DSEGKKS
+1002 
-1009 TETTV
+1009 
-1014 TVHVLD
+1014 
-1020 LIKVDPTV
+1020 
-1028 TTDPTDPST
+1028 
-1037 TSPVSPKA
+1037 
-1045 PDTPVKPGDENRGKY
+1045 DEI
-1060 PAGLTREDLVKEV
+1060 V
-1073 TRTIKYL
+1073 
-1080 KEEDADKADATG
+1080 
-1092 LKPEKVQKVTYKR
+1092 
-1105 TATVN
+1105 
-1110 PETKEVTYSD
+1110 
-1120 WEVYN
+1120 
-1125 EADKLTDATADGTK
+1125 
-1139 GKFNAVESPVVDNY
+1139 
-1153 LLVNATDKTV
+1153 
-1163 AEKEAPVPGSD
+1163 
-1174 GTLTQEITKV
+1174 
-1184 LYKKIGSFVPNY
+1184 
-1196 PEGKKPQGAPDKI
+1196 
-1209 SYPNHPNDPTI
+1209 
-1220 PGDFNTIT
+1220 
-1228 IPYVPGYTPVYNG
+1228 
-1241 QELTPKNPNDPTQGY
+1241 
-1256 KVPDGF
+1256 
-1262 TPTDKFGESPITYT
+1262 
-1276 PSTQT
+1276 
-1281 AKVVIEKK
+1281 
-1289 VDGTPNE
+1289 
-1296 VVSSFDLTGKSGSE
+1296 
-1310 LPANTDIDNKI
+1310 NKI
-1321 KELKN
+1321 KELKGK
-1326 QGYEVESDEYHTQ
+1326 GYEIESDSY
-1339 DNNHPTFDDKE
+1339 NINGVHPNFDDQE
-1350 DINVQDGTP
+1350 DTVAGVSK
-1359 APSQTFKIVVK
+1359 PSQTFEIVLK

-1394 PGLKWPDGL
+1394 PELKWPEGL

-1420 KDSDTASEEKAKD
+1420 KDSDTAPEEKAKD

-1445 KVNLVTKEVT
+1445 TVNLVTKEVT

-1484 PAKEAATPT
+1484 PAKEAVTPA

-1516 VDPTTGKDGD
+1516 VDPTTGMDGD

-1557 GNDTPLEPVNPA
+1557 GNGTPLEPVNPA

-1602 ISVDPKTQTE
+1602 VSVDPKTQTE
-1612 TELTDHALTLTG
+1612 TELTEHALTLTG
-1624 KSGETI
+1624 KTGEII
-1630 PESNVQAHID
+1630 PESDVQTRID

-1667 DNITQEFT
+1667 DNISQEFT
-1675 IKVQPRVSTAS
+1675 IKVQPRVSTTK

-1693 DKPSAEKVGGAVTP
+1693 AKPSAEKVGGAVTP

-1715 PDVSSISTAGKAGQE
+1715 PDVSNISTDGKAGQE

-1746 DEPVD
+1746 DEPVE
-1751 VTVKVL
+1751 VKVKVL
-1757 PKPVPKGVTV
+1757 PKPISKGVTV

-1801 VTDDAL
+1801 VTDDAI

-1812 NQNGQQTPVTVTVK
+1812 DKNGQQTPVTVTVK

-1834 VIDDISVN
+1834 VIDDISVD
-1842 VKVPVNVVGSTPTS
+1842 VDVPVNVVSSTPTS
-1856 KVVFEGDEIAAKD
+1856 KVVFEGDELTAKD
-1869 ITDAVTPGENGTK
+1869 ITDVVTPGEKGTK
-1882 GEPKDLTKDI
+1882 GEPKDLAKDI

-1912 KALTEPVK
+1912 ETLTEPVK

-1952 AKEAIVDGTFKGK
+1952 AKEAIADGTFKGK
-1965 LPGNVTNVS
+1965 LPENVTNVS

-1987 TDVNVKVKYTV
+1987 TDVNVTVKYTV
-1998 DGVEKTTIVKVPVT
+1998 DGKEKTTVVKVPVT

-2043 GSTFEYNPK
+2043 GSTFEYDPK
-2052 TLIDTTTPGD
+2052 SPVDTTTPGD

-2095 VDKDKK
+2095 VDKDNK

-2158 PKTQYVPVDKDKKQ
+2158 PKTQYVPVDKNNKQ

-2282 VLVKDKNGKVLVEVP
+2282 VVVKDKNGKVLVEVP

-2307 TPIETPVT
+2307 KPIETPVT

-2330 PEGGK
+2330 
-2335 VTKVENI
+2335 
-2342 PDLTTPG
+2342 
-2349 KKTPITATITLPNGK
+2349 
-2364 TTTVEVP
+2364 
-2371 VNVTPV
+2371 
-2377 KPIETPVTKTP
+2377 
-2388 LTPEDYTKGI
+2388 
-2398 TIPEGGKVTKVENIP
+2398 
-2413 DLTTPGKK
+2413 
-2421 DPVKVTVEL
+2421 
-2430 PNGKVVTVE
+2430 
-2439 VPVNVT
+2439 
-2445 PVKPIETPV
+2445 
-2454 TTTPFTPE
+2454 
-2462 DYTKGITIPEGGK
+2462 
-2475 VTKVENTPDL
+2475 
-2485 TTQGKK
+2485 
-2491 DPVKVTVELPNG
+2491 
-2503 KVITV
+2503 
-2508 EVPVNVTPVKPIE
+2508 
-2521 TPVTTTPF
+2521 
-2529 TPEDYTKG
+2529 
-2537 ITIPEGGKVTKVE
+2537 
-2550 NIPDLTIPGKKDPV
+2550 
-2564 KVTVELP
+2564 
-2571 NGKVIT
+2571 
-2577 VEVPV
+2577 
-2582 NVTPVK
+2582 
-2588 PIETPVT
+2588 
-2595 TTPFTPEDYTKGIT
+2595 
-2609 IPEGGKV
+2609 PEGGKV

-2675 KGIIIPEGGKVTK
+2675 KGI
-2688 VENIPDLTTPGK
+2688 
-2700 KDPVKVTVELP
+2700 
-2711 NGKVITVEVPI
+2711 
-2722 TVTPATGIETPVTD
+2722 
-2736 TPLTREDIEKH
+2736 
-2747 VKVPEGGKI
+2747 
-2756 IGVGEIPKVNTPGD
+2756 
-2770 KGTVKVKIELPNGK
+2770 
-2784 QVEVEVPVNVTPI
+2784 
-2797 KDIVKKLGDPIT
+2797 
-2809 NEDVEKH
+2809 
-2816 VKIPEG
+2816 KIPEG

-2829 DKPSTDVPGERPSIP
+2829 DKPSTDVPGQRPSIP

-2886 VDLPEGWKI
+2886 VDLPQGWKI
-2895 TKVGEIPTTKTP
+2895 TKIGEIPTTTTP

-3011 NNNNNNNSNVN
+3011 NNNNNSNVN
-3022 PHQTSTVKE
+3022 SHQTSTAKE
-3031 PMTNTS
+3031 PMTNAS

-3052 GLGNNSIAGYGLAI
+3052 GLENNSIAGYGLAI

>member
-56 TTVTVDKTNQ
+56 TTVIADKTSQ
-66 DTNLSTLNNT
+66 DTNLNTVNNT
-76 SNGVIEKEAA
+76 SNGVIEKEVAE
-86 KSSKVGNSDNFSQ
+86 SSKVVNSDNFSK

-106 TRDEKS
+106 TRDEKT
-112 TQPVEGTQPKVEK
+112 TQPVESAQPKVEK
-125 QVNKSEL
+125 QINKSEL
-132 ENSINRLQAALEK
+132 ENSINRLQAAIEK
-145 AGVNDKTKSTVEEA
+145 AGVNDKTKSAIEEA
-159 KSELISAQNLLQD
+159 KSELVSAKNLAQD

-187 KNKAFVLESMQKVS
+187 KNKAFVLESMQKAS

-215 RNGKAIPGKGESGF
+215 RNGKAIPGKGESGLRTPETQSNNDVAVDGGKITASGSISTEPRMGSF
-229 REASTTNPI
+229 SGVNNITYNLKFKDGAYKQGDRFSITFEELGNGDSLPKTLSKDGKTFANLVKTEELYTQTYGKNGTQNKTPFWAQRDDSVSLEEKEAGHIQNRGTKTRFIYEFTSAIESLTDVTFKGSINNYSLRYPQINEDKEVTSKILVNDQPVVEKKYIMNKTNIEVDKESNAPSVLSTTGSMDISENGELLSHNEEFRLASNKYEYDTGTTI
-238 IPAAEGPTN
+238 KIKLKNKNLNKFAKIGDFKPAKANVQNNITTANSKVNENGVILKEPRGDVYFQVTNLTEDEVTIKIVKGKASKGILYKVDWAALGVSREPVKDTLKLYHSDTKKFGPTEEEITVT
-247 NNKLGSGNNPANG
+247 KDGEEGNLNG
-260 VFNNEKNQFGDIN
+260 QFSPTMTFEWIYPKKNQFD
-273 FDGAIEKHESL
+273 
-284 KNQWHSHVKYAG
+284 
-296 PDGPKELGKITYNW
+296 T
-310 KEKTITAEEA
+310 
-320 RNGALDGWKIEGTN
+320 NGTW
-334 DHVTAIK
+334 
-341 PEAPTDLA
+341 
-349 DNRPEGYDPLPG
+349 
-361 KVYDQHG
+361 
-368 NIPRKYE
+368 
-375 NSNVGAGVNNNLQ
+375 
-388 NYANGL
+388 
-394 DMLSV
+394 LS
-399 ARVDKLPDKF
+399 D
-409 APKGTYIPGEL
+409 
-420 SKGYYL
+420 YL
-426 ELGKEGTKLTK
+426 ELGNVAMRYVNSANNNSILKAKSIVKDGTAEVDKFATTAPTK
-437 EFNVNGNSRVILNVI
+437 DFTEANVATESNNT
-452 SGAVYGAA
+452 
-460 GQADSGEKTKI
+460 TKKVETQNNNI
-471 TIYDADTNEKIS
+471 
-483 SIQDALGGGNEK
+483 
-495 EHVSSGYFRVWND
+495 
-508 YRAMYDIPK
+508 K
-517 TTKRIRV
+517 TTTATAPYI
-524 EIEAGD
+524 I
-530 KGIAYD
+530 KGAD
-536 KYKTSNKQ
+536 NKYYIFK
-544 EIDDGYLLGSVNL
+544 
-557 SLASGAETT
+557 
-566 TNVVSNKKNTNFGEN
+566 
-581 HLYKNQQKGSFEFSV
+581 
-596 KNVGGNTHYGH
+596 
-607 AVSEITIPQGV
+607 
-618 DIPEYLKDPTKATSD
+618 EYLKKSPYNRTSTS
-633 WIYLDKGIIHKDNIK
+633 GTV
-648 YDATTRKLTLK
+648 YDAVSNIVAAYDEAKYGKVTVKYVKANNTTSVIKERILKDGTAKLENIVGNNYSVTPEEEFTENGVVYKLVK
-659 WNTSQNNAGAG
+659 TDLPNNASGTLTEN
-670 PFIGPGSNDGSRT
+670 PIEVV
-683 YGIPF
+683 
-688 TTTSDYKGTATFK
+688 YK
-701 LRTYLP
+701 
-707 NGAEDAE
+707 
-714 HNNVLISNDYV
+714 
-725 PKDPKKPDSKPG
+725 
-737 KYGELVSGV
+737 
-746 LHTDNPDYYY
+746 
-756 NKTIYIDS
+756 YI
-764 TKPST
+764 
-769 PTVET
+769 
-774 VHTDSIKGESKEKN
+774 EKN
-788 QVKELLV
+788 QKANVVVKTTDGKSTTTVELTGE
-795 SVPTEES
+795 P
-802 GLTDAAREKQDVID
+802 GAA
-816 NDKNN
+816 
-821 NNHTSTENEATREVN
+821 
-836 RIEKAIGG
+836 
-844 VSTMKVT
+844 
-851 LPNSKTPIT
+851 LPNS
-860 LTKKADGWYNGET
+860 
-873 KVEERD
+873 
-879 GKLVVPVPAGTDL
+879 
-892 TEANETTNPDKR
+892 
-904 IKVTVLDK
+904 
-912 AGNESDPAY
+912 
-921 ANVLN
+921 
-926 EAPTVAVEKKDL
+926 
-938 YVYKTKEADKW
+938 
-949 NNDKVLEKAK
+949 
-959 PSATDLEDDRDG
+959 
-971 VESTKPTV
+971 
-979 AVSDAGNLDTTKVGD
+979 
-994 YTVKVQST
+994 
-1002 DSEGKKS
+1002 
-1009 TETTV
+1009 
-1014 TVHVLD
+1014 
-1020 LIKVDPTV
+1020 
-1028 TTDPTDPST
+1028 
-1037 TSPVSPKA
+1037 
-1045 PDTPVKPGDENRGKY
+1045 DE
-1060 PAGLTREDLVKEV
+1060 
-1073 TRTIKYL
+1073 
-1080 KEEDADKADATG
+1080 
-1092 LKPEKVQKVTYKR
+1092 
-1105 TATVN
+1105 
-1110 PETKEVTYSD
+1110 
-1120 WEVYN
+1120 
-1125 EADKLTDATADGTK
+1125 
-1139 GKFNAVESPVVDNY
+1139 
-1153 LLVNATDKTV
+1153 
-1163 AEKEAPVPGSD
+1163 
-1174 GTLTQEITKV
+1174 
-1184 LYKKIGSFVPNY
+1184 
-1196 PEGKKPQGAPDKI
+1196 I
-1209 SYPNHPNDPTI
+1209 S
-1220 PGDFNTIT
+1220 
-1228 IPYVPGYTPVYNG
+1228 
-1241 QELTPKNPNDPTQGY
+1241 
-1256 KVPDGF
+1256 
-1262 TPTDKFGESPITYT
+1262 
-1276 PSTQT
+1276 
-1281 AKVVIEKK
+1281 
-1289 VDGTPNE
+1289 
-1296 VVSSFDLTGKSGSE
+1296 
-1310 LPANTDIDNKI
+1310 NKI
-1321 KELKN
+1321 KELKGK
-1326 QGYEVESDEYHTQ
+1326 GYEIESDAY
-1339 DNNHPTFDDKE
+1339 NINGVHPSFDDQE
-1350 DINVQDGTP
+1350 DTVAGVSK
-1359 APSQTFKIVVK
+1359 PSQTFEIVLK
-1370 PRIVEVPSSTPH
+1370 PRIIEVPSSTPH

-1394 PGLKWPDGL
+1394 PDLKWPEGL
-1403 KESDLNTTAKR
+1403 AKSDLNTSAKR

-1420 KDSDTASEEKAKD
+1420 KESDTATEEKAKD
-1433 STEQTVTFTRKA
+1433 DTVQTVPFTRKA
-1445 KVNLVTKEVT
+1445 TVNLVTKEVT

-1466 DKVGVEV
+1466 DKVGVDV

-1484 PAKEAATPT
+1484 PAKEAVTPA
-1493 KDTKVIPDETD
+1493 KDTKIIPDETD

-1526 PIPFPNDPND
+1526 SIPFPNDPND

-1557 GNDTPLEPVNPA
+1557 GNGTPLEPVNPA

-1580 TDPKANIKITYDK
+1580 TDPKANIKITYEK

-1640 VLKSMGYDIVDN
+1640 VLKSMGYDIIDN
-1652 PFDKDPVFDTKKDTN
+1652 PFDKDPVFDTKKDTD

-1675 IKVQPRVSTAS
+1675 IKVQPRVST
-1686 TVYVVEG
+1686 TTPVYVVEG
-1693 DKPSAEKVGGAVTP
+1693 DKPSSEKVGEAVIP

-1715 PDVSSISTAGKAGQE
+1715 PDVSNISTDGKAGQE
-1730 IKVPVTVT
+1730 VKVPVTVT

-1746 DEPVD
+1746 DEPVE
-1751 VTVKVL
+1751 VTIKVL
-1757 PKPVPKGVTV
+1757 PKPVTKGVTV
-1767 LNGTP
+1767 LNGTS

-1780 RANVKKAIDGLTN
+1780 RANVKKAIDGLKN

-1801 VTDDAL
+1801 VTDDAI

-1812 NQNGQQTPVTVTVK
+1812 DQNGKQTPVTVTVK

-1842 VKVPVNVVGSTPTS
+1842 VDVPVNVVGSTPTS
-1856 KVVFEGDEIAAKD
+1856 KVVFEGDELTAKD

-1882 GEPKDLTKDI
+1882 GEPKDLAKDI

-1912 KALTEPVK
+1912 ETLTEPVK

-1952 AKEAIVDGTFKGK
+1952 AKEAIADGTFKGK
-1965 LPGNVTNVS
+1965 LPENVTNVS

-1979 DSPDLSDD
+1979 ESPDLSDD
-1987 TDVNVKVKYTV
+1987 TDVAVKVKYTV
-1998 DGVEKTTIVKVPVT
+1998 DGEEKTTVVKVPVT

-2043 GSTFEYNPK
+2043 GSTFEYDPK
-2052 TLIDTTTPGD
+2052 SPVDTTTPGD

-2158 PKTQYVPVDKDKKQ
+2158 PKTQYVPVDKNNKQ

-2282 VLVKDKNGKVLVEVP
+2282 VVVKDKNGKVLVEVP

-2364 TTTVEVP
+2364 TTKVEVP

-2377 KPIETPVTKTP
+2377 KPVETPVTKTP

-2413 DLTTPGKK
+2413 DLTT
-2421 DPVKVTVEL
+2421 
-2430 PNGKVVTVE
+2430 
-2439 VPVNVT
+2439 
-2445 PVKPIETPV
+2445 
-2454 TTTPFTPE
+2454 
-2462 DYTKGITIPEGGK
+2462 
-2475 VTKVENTPDL
+2475 
-2485 TTQGKK
+2485 
-2491 DPVKVTVELPNG
+2491 
-2503 KVITV
+2503 
-2508 EVPVNVTPVKPIE
+2508 
-2521 TPVTTTPF
+2521 
-2529 TPEDYTKG
+2529 
-2537 ITIPEGGKVTKVE
+2537 
-2550 NIPDLTIPGKKDPV
+2550 PGKKDPV

-2675 KGIIIPEGGKVTK
+2675 KGIKIPEGGKVTK

-2816 VKIPEG
+2816 IKIPEG

-3011 NNNNNNNSNVN
+3011 NNNNSNVN
-3022 PHQTSTVKE
+3022 PHQTSTAKE

-3052 GLGNNSIAGYGLAI
+3052 GLENNSIAGYGLAI

>member
-1 MYSKNNEKMIIQKK
+1 MFNYKINHIRQSQAEKLTRYSIRKVSFGAASVAVATGLFFLGVGSVQAAETAVTSKNDIVSVTTLKETTRDTKEEVKETTQITDPNKLVDETSTDVGKKSEVVREDTEETAKLIDETSTDVEK
-15 QEKINYYGIK
+15 KIEE
-25 KFKVG
+25 VR
-30 TASVLIAAGFAFL
+30 
-43 GTNAFASDNTENN
+43 
-56 TTVTVDKTNQ
+56 Q
-66 DTNLSTLNNT
+66 DTEEISSVQKVSVSTVNLEAAISNLESKIEQLTETKETQSTLNQTKSLITEAKNLLT
-76 SNGVIEKEAA
+76 DLSKTQEMVDAFTKKLSNQLFILNSMQVNAPVEEKE
-86 KSSKVGNSDNFSQ
+86 V
-99 LETTTQP
+99 
-106 TRDEKS
+106 
-112 TQPVEGTQPKVEK
+112 
-125 QVNKSEL
+125 
-132 ENSINRLQAALEK
+132 
-145 AGVNDKTKSTVEEA
+145 
-159 KSELISAQNLLQD
+159 
-172 STATQEEINRKVVEL
+172 
-187 KNKAFVLESMQKVS
+187 KNQ
-201 TEPKEE
+201 
-207 KVNKNNDP
+207 DP
-215 RNGKAIPGKGESGF
+215 RNGKEIPGKGESGF
-229 REASTTNPI
+229 REGTTANPI

-273 FDGAIEKHESL
+273 FDGAIEKHESI
-284 KNQWHSHVKYAG
+284 KNQWHSHKTHAG

-368 NIPRKYE
+368 NIPRLYE
-375 NSNVGAGVNNNLQ
+375 KSNVGSGVNNDAQ

-399 ARVDKLPDKF
+399 ARVDKIPDKF
-409 APKGTYIPGEL
+409 TTPDTFLVGKL
-420 SKGYYL
+420 HKGYYL
-426 ELGKEGTKLTK
+426 ELGKKGTKLTK
-437 EFNVNGNSRVILNVI
+437 EFNVNGNSRVILNVT

-460 GQADSGEKTKI
+460 GKADSGEKTNI

-483 SIQDALGGGNEK
+483 SIQDALGGGKEK
-495 EHVSSGYFRVWND
+495 EHVSSGYSRVWNE

-530 KGIAYD
+530 KGTAYD
-536 KYKTSNKQ
+536 KYKTSNKR

-566 TNVVSNKKNTNFGEN
+566 TNVISNKNSTHFGEE

-607 AVSEITIPQGV
+607 AVSEITIPEGV
-618 DIPEYLKDPTKATSD
+618 DIPEYLKDPSKATSD
-633 WIYLDKGIIHKDNIK
+633 WISLDKGFIHKDNIK
-648 YDATTRKLTLK
+648 YDATTRKLTIK
-659 WNTSQNNAGAG
+659 WNTSQNNAGSG

-688 TTTSDYKGTATFK
+688 TTTSNYKGTATFK

-707 NGAEDAE
+707 NGAEDAD

-725 PKDPKKPDSKPG
+725 PKDPKNPESKPG
-737 KYGELVSGV
+737 KYGNVVSGV

-769 PTVET
+769 PTVES
-774 VHTDSIKGESKEKN
+774 VHTDSINGDKSDKG
-788 QVKELLV
+788 QLKELLV

-802 GLTDAAREKQDVID
+802 GLTNEAREKQDVID

-821 NNHTSTENEATREVN
+821 NNHTSTESEVI
-836 RIEKAIGG
+836 RKVDKIEKAIGG
-844 VSTMKVT
+844 LTSMKVT
-851 LPNSKTPIT
+851 LPNSNTPIT
-860 LTKKADGWYNGET
+860 LNKKEDGWYIGET

-912 AGNESDPAY
+912 AGNESDSAY

-938 YVYKTKEADKW
+938 YVYKTKETDKW
-949 NNDKVLEKAK
+949 NNEKVLENAKA
-959 PSATDLEDDRDG
+959 SSTDLEDDRDG
-971 VESTKPTV
+971 VDSTKPTV
-979 AVSDAGNLDTTKVGD
+979 AVSDAGNLDTTTVGD
-994 YTVKVQST
+994 YTVKVQSI

-1009 TETTV
+1009 TETNV
-1014 TVHVLD
+1014 NVHVLD

-1028 TTDPTDPST
+1028 TTDPTNPST

-1045 PDTPVKPGDENRGKY
+1045 PDTPVKDGDENLGKY
-1060 PAGLTREDLVKEV
+1060 PAGVTREDLVKEV

-1080 KEEDADKADATG
+1080 KEEDANKDDATP
-1092 LKPEKVQKVTYKR
+1092 LYAEKVQKVTYKR
-1105 TATVN
+1105 TATIN
-1110 PETKEVTYSD
+1110 PETKEVTYSN

-1125 EADKLTDATADGTK
+1125 ETDKLTDATADGTK
-1139 GKFNAVESPVVDNY
+1139 GKFNAVESPVINNY

-1163 AEKEAPVPGSD
+1163 AEKEAPVPGED
-1174 GTLTQEITKV
+1174 GTVTPDVTKV
-1184 LYKKIGSFVPNY
+1184 LYKEIGSFSPKY
-1196 PEGKKPQGAPDKI
+1196 PEGKKPNGAQDKI
-1209 SYPNHPNDPTI
+1209 PYPNNPTDPTV
-1220 PGDFNTIT
+1220 PGDFSTIT

-1289 VDGTPNE
+1289 VDGAANE

-1326 QGYEVESDEYHTQ
+1326 QGYEVESDGYHTEE
-1339 DNNHPTFDDKE
+1339 NHHPTFDDQE
-1350 DINVQDGTP
+1350 DVNPTDGSS

-1370 PRIVEVPSSTPH
+1370 PRIIEVPSSTPH
-1382 EKDSPVDPNGEN
+1382 EKDSPVDPNGDTPE
-1394 PGLKWPDGL
+1394 LKWPEGL
-1403 KESDLNTTAKR
+1403 AESDLNTTAKR

-1420 KDSDTASEEKAKD
+1420 KDSDTAAEEKAKD
-1433 STEQTVTFTRKA
+1433 DTVQTAPFTRKA
-1445 KVNLVTKEVT
+1445 TVNLVTKEVT

-1466 DKVGVEV
+1466 DKVGVDV

-1484 PAKEAATPT
+1484 PAKEAATPA

-1516 VDPTTGKDGD
+1516 VEPTTGKDGD

-1536 PTKTGEI
+1536 PTKTGEV

-1549 KDGYTPKD
+1549 KAGYTPKD
-1557 GNDTPLEPVNPA
+1557 GNGTPLEPVNPA

-1602 ISVDPKTQTE
+1602 VSVDPKTKTE

-1624 KSGETI
+1624 KSGEPI
-1630 PESNVQAHID
+1630 SESDVQTHID

-1652 PFDKDPVFDTKKDTN
+1652 PFDQNPTFDTKKEID
-1667 DNITQEFT
+1667 QEFT
-1675 IKVQPRVSTAS
+1675 IKVQPRVST
-1686 TVYVVEG
+1686 TTPVYAVEG

-1715 PDVSSISTAGKAGQE
+1715 PDVSNISTDGKAGQE

-1746 DEPVD
+1746 DEPVE

-1757 PKPVPKGVTV
+1757 PKPAPKGVTV
-1767 LNGTP
+1767 LNGTS

-1780 RANVKKAIDGLTN
+1780 RESVNKSITGLTN

-1801 VTDDAL
+1801 VTDDAI

-1812 NQNGQQTPVTVTVK
+1812 DKNGQQTPVTVTVK
-1826 YRDNATGK
+1826 YRDKATGK
-1834 VIDDISVN
+1834 IIDDISVN
-1842 VKVPVNVVGSTPTS
+1842 VDVPVNVVGSSPTS
-1856 KVVFEGDEIAAKD
+1856 RVVFEGDELTAKD
-1869 ITDAVTPGENGTK
+1869 ITDAITPGENGIK
-1882 GEPKDLTKDI
+1882 GEPKDLAKDI

-1900 VTVPVTYTDQNG
+1900 VTVPVSYTDQNG
-1912 KALTEPVK
+1912 ETLTEPVK

-1941 KEKAKEKALAK
+1941 KEKAKEKALTK
-1952 AKEAIVDGTFKGK
+1952 AKEAIADGTFRGK
-1965 LPGNVTNVS
+1965 LPENVTNVS

-1979 DSPDLSDD
+1979 ASPDLSDD
-1987 TDVNVKVKYTV
+1987 TDVNVTVKYTV
-1998 DGVEKTTIVKVPVT
+1998 DGEEKTTVVKVPVT

-2038 TEYPD
+2038 REYPE
-2043 GSTFEYNPK
+2043 GSTFEYDPK
-2052 TLIDTTTPGD
+2052 TPVNTTKPGD
-2062 YTVNVIVKDKD
+2062 YTVNVIVKDKE

-2101 QPNVEGSIDPKAFP
+2101 QPSVEGSIDPKAFP
-2115 KDTEFSYET
+2115 KDTEFTYET

-2138 VAKIGDKVIT
+2138 VAKVGDKVIA
-2148 KIPAKIMVVE
+2148 KVPAKVMVVE
-2158 PKTQYVPVDKDKKQ
+2158 PKTQYVPVDKTNKQ

-2197 TTSPG
+2197 TTTPG
-2202 EKDVIVE
+2202 DKDVVVE

-2243 ARDSITPS
+2243 ARDNITPS

-2282 VLVKDKNGKVLVEVP
+2282 IVVKDKNGKVLVEVP

-2315 NTPLEKDDIAKYIKV
+2315 NTPLAKEDVAKYVKV

-2335 VTKVENI
+2335 VTN
-2342 PDLTTPG
+2342 
-2349 KKTPITATITLPNGK
+2349 
-2364 TTTVEVP
+2364 
-2371 VNVTPV
+2371 
-2377 KPIETPVTKTP
+2377 
-2388 LTPEDYTKGI
+2388 
-2398 TIPEGGKVTKVENIP
+2398 VENIP

-2421 DPVKVTVEL
+2421 DPVKVTVTL
-2430 PNGKVVTVE
+2430 PNGKTITVD
-2439 VPVNVT
+2439 VPVEVT
-2445 PVKPIETPV
+2445 PVKGIETPV
-2454 TTTPFTPE
+2454 TKTPLTPE
-2462 DYTKGITIPEGGK
+2462 DYTKGIKIPEGGK
-2475 VTKVENTPDL
+2475 VTN
-2485 TTQGKK
+2485 
-2491 DPVKVTVELPNG
+2491 
-2503 KVITV
+2503 
-2508 EVPVNVTPVKPIE
+2508 
-2521 TPVTTTPF
+2521 
-2529 TPEDYTKG
+2529 
-2537 ITIPEGGKVTKVE
+2537 
-2550 NIPDLTIPGKKDPV
+2550 
-2564 KVTVELP
+2564 
-2571 NGKVIT
+2571 
-2577 VEVPV
+2577 
-2582 NVTPVK
+2582 
-2588 PIETPVT
+2588 
-2595 TTPFTPEDYTKGIT
+2595 
-2609 IPEGGKV
+2609 
-2616 TKVENIP
+2616 VENIP

-2629 KKDPVKVTVELPNG
+2629 KKNPVKVIVELPNG
-2643 KVITVEIPVTV
+2643 KKITVDVPVNV
-2654 TPVKGL
+2654 TP
-2660 EIPVTKTPLQPEDYT
+2660 T
-2675 KGIIIPEGGKVTK
+2675 
-2688 VENIPDLTTPGK
+2688 
-2700 KDPVKVTVELP
+2700 
-2711 NGKVITVEVPI
+2711 
-2722 TVTPATGIETPVTD
+2722 TGIETPVTD
-2736 TPLTREDIEKH
+2736 TPLTKDDIEKH
-2747 VKVPEGGKI
+2747 IKVPEGGKI
-2756 IGVGEIPKVNTPGD
+2756 VEVGKIPEVNIPGD

-2784 QVEVEVPVNVTPI
+2784 QIEVEVPVKVTPI

-2809 NEDVEKH
+2809 NDEVEKH
-2816 VKIPEG
+2816 IQIPEG
-2822 GRVISIG
+2822 GKIISIG
-2829 DKPSTDVPGERPSIP
+2829 DKPSTDIPGERSSVP

-2868 PIVVKVGT
+2868 PIVVEVGT
-2876 PITQDDVKKH
+2876 PITEDMVKKH

-2895 TKVGEIPTTKTP
+2895 TKVGEIPETNTP
-2907 GNKPSVTVEIEL
+2907 GDKPSVTVEIEL

-2924 VTVDVPVI
+2924 VTV
-2932 VTPNVT
+2932 
-2938 PIVVEVGTP
+2938 E
-2947 ITENDVKKHVDLP
+2947 
-2960 EGWKITKVG
+2960 
-2969 EIPKTDTAGEK
+2969 
-2980 PSVPVEIELPN
+2980 
-2991 GQKVIV
+2991 
-2997 NVPVKVIEKHKVPE
+2997 VPVKVTLKSNHGNSQDNNGSSTTHIVTRYQDGDGKEISPEENGSHGPKNLEGYEYTGTKTDKNGNVIHSYKKVANPTRSE
-3011 NNNNNNNSNVN
+3011 QPDSSVRPSNPDKPVVN
-3022 PHQTSTVKE
+3022 PILPTKSDKPVVNQIQVSRTESNQAVSETTVEHDKKE
-3031 PMTNTS
+3031 
-3037 SGKVNANKIEKLPNT
+3037 LPNT
-3052 GLGNNSIAGYGLAI
+3052 GTDDQSNLASLGFLGILSA
-3066 FGLALSV
+3066 FGLV
-3073 LKRRKEK
+3073 GRKKKED